1 MVAEKKGEKIAVEI
15 KSFLSKTYI
24 AEFHPAVGQFIHYR
38 MVLQAEE
45 PDRTLYLAVP
55 ANVYKDFFI
64 LPFTQNSVK
73 TNQLKLI
80 VYDAKTEEITQ
91 WLN

>member
-1 MVAEKKGEKIAVEI
+1 MSNGHHKRGVQASMSGFPRLARKGRLNSFVRMTDPEASRYVERLGI
-15 KSFLSKTYI
+15 FFDLISS
-24 AEFHPAVGQFIHYR
+24 G
-38 MVLQAEE
+38 
-45 PDRTLYLAVP
+45 
-55 ANVYKDFFI
+55 ANKCQ
-64 LPFTQNSVK
+64 LNSVK